1 MKKLALMILLC
12 LMLGASGVCQ
22 NDPSLSAAESASP
35 SGDPASQS
43 DWHINRLSAVQLT
56 MDAIPDPGVSDINS
70 TAAATTPAF
79 PSEMPPT
86 RQSGSGTDPAGGTG
100 NDDQWHFF
108 VSPYLYFPGIHGTI
122 GAFGRDTAFKASAGD
137 LLSKFRFGIMGA
149 GEARRNRFLTNLDL
163 MYMRLGEDKAVP
175 FPNLMANT
183 AKFTANLFI
192 LAPKVGYRLINEE
205 KFKADFLTGFRY
217 WYFGENLSFSPP
229 RFGLNFSKSQNW
241 VDPLVGGRIQAA
253 LAPKVV
259 TTIAGD
265 VGGWGTGSQLEYQV
279 VGLLGYKLKP
289 KITLQAG
296 YRYLYFDYENG
307 GRANTIVKTAMSGVV
322 FGTTLNLK

>member
-12 LMLGASGVCQ
+12 LTLGPIGVCQ
-22 NDPSLSAAESASP
+22 NEPNLSTAESASP
-35 SGDPASQS
+35 SEKPASQS
-43 DWHINRLSAVQLT
+43 DWHINWL
-56 MDAIPDPGVSDINS
+56 PGVHLTADATPGAGASDTNS
-70 TAAATTPAF
+70 TAATTPVV
-79 PSEMPPT
+79 PSAMPPT
-86 RQSGSGTDPAGGTG
+86 NQSGTSTNPAGGTG

-149 GEARRNRFLTNLDL
+149 GEARRNRFFTNLDL

-217 WYFGENLSFSPP
+217 WYFGENLSFSPS

-241 VDPLVGGRIQAA
+241 VDPLVGARIQAD
-253 LAPKVV
+253 LTPKVV

-289 KITLQAG
+289 KMTLQAG
-296 YRYLYFDYENG
+296 YRYLYFDYEKG
-307 GRANTIVKTAMSGVV
+307 GQANVIVKTAMSGVV
-322 FGTTLNLK
+322 FGVTLNLK

>member
-12 LMLGASGVCQ
+12 LTFGATGVCQ
-22 NDPSLSAAESASP
+22 NDSNLYAAGLASP
-35 SGDPASQS
+35 LEKPANQS
-43 DWHINRLSAVQLT
+43 EWHINSAPAVRLTS
-56 MDAIPDPGVSDINS
+56 DAIRDAGVSDINS
-70 TAAATTPAF
+70 AAATTPAF

-86 RQSGSGTDPAGGTG
+86 GQSGSGTDPAGGTG

-108 VSPYLYFPGIHGTI
+108 VSPYLYFPGIHGTV

-149 GEARRNRFLTNLDL
+149 GEARRNRFFTNLDL

-217 WYFGENLSFSPP
+217 WYFGENLSFSPS

-241 VDPLVGGRIQAA
+241 VDPLVGGRIQAD
-253 LAPKVV
+253 LTPKVV
-259 TTIAGD
+259 TIIAGD

-289 KITLQAG
+289 KMTLQAG
-296 YRYLYFDYENG
+296 YRYLYFDYEKG
-307 GRANTIVKTAMSGVV
+307 GQANVIVKTAMSGVV
-322 FGTTLNLK
+322 FGVTLNLK